1 MSDSKKKF
9 DIKPLIYGFLSFVL
23 GFVIFLL
30 SICLVLRLTFF
41 SRDFMLDSM
50 ANSGYYEM
58 VKDELNDKLKDL
70 GHASGLPD
78 EFFDEFVGKLDII
91 DVERNYVAAFY
102 TGESTLI
109 DTDKFKQQL
118 LDSINTYIEENNI
131 DKEKANE
138 NSVLYLVDRASSI
151 YVNAV
156 TVSFFSVLANYIKS
170 LDGPLTMVTIGLAV
184 VALIIAVIIYFT
196 NVYKHRRY
204 RYLTYGLGAGFLSVT
219 VIPIV
224 IFLSGII
231 PKVNIST
238 RSLYNLFVAYF
249 NTMFMYFWIFAAVLL
264 LLTIIS
270 FVLYRQK
277 YLKAINH

>member
-23 GFVIFLL
+23 GFVLFLL

-41 SRDFMLDSM
+41 SQDFMLDSM

-78 EFFDEFVGKLDII
+78 EFFDEFVKKLDII

-138 NSVLYLVDRASSI
+138 NSVLYLVDQASSI

-156 TVSFFSVLANYIKS
+156 TVSFFSVLANYIKN
-170 LDGPLTMVTIGLAV
+170 LDGPLTMVTVGLTV

-277 YLKAINH
+277 YLKAISH